1 MQYLGS
7 NTVSIKAADYN
18 FYNSTLF
25 QSTTRMMNL
34 LCMYIAVY
42 KHIRTYVHTCMH
54 AYVRMYLAMCL
65 HTINVTYFLVGL
77 ALVEDTDE

>member
-1 MQYLGS
+1 
-7 NTVSIKAADYN
+7 
-18 FYNSTLF
+18 
-25 QSTTRMMNL
+25 MMNL

-54 AYVRMYLAMCL
+54 AYIRMYLAMCL

-77 ALVEDTDE
+77 VLVEDTDE